1 MVNRQV
7 TGMHTL
13 FPLLPPKHNKV
24 SDDPGLY
31 LVTLAKCLGE
41 LGVNCPRVSLP
52 ELEEMGTE
60 RVLLVNWGLPSD
72 LVTPSNTFLLFGGE
86 ERRDTEC
93 CRHARLNVCVWLV
106 FSRLWKS
113 ELLPPSLPMFWT
125 RRSSNNGGKSEDSYS
140 LMSVLVVDGGLACLV
155 PCNVLARVTQTS
167 AALLT

>member
-31 LVTLAKCLGE
+31 LVTLTKCLGE

-60 RVLLVNWGLPSD
+60 RVLLVNWELPKT
-72 LVTPSNTFLLFGGE
+72 LNIELGVIWLLLPTPSFSLGE
-86 ERRDTEC
+86 
-93 CRHARLNVCVWLV
+93 
-106 FSRLWKS
+106 
-113 ELLPPSLPMFWT
+113 
-125 RRSSNNGGKSEDSYS
+125 
-140 LMSVLVVDGGLACLV
+140 
-155 PCNVLARVTQTS
+155 
-167 AALLT
+167 

>member
-31 LVTLAKCLGE
+31 LVTLTKCLGE

-60 RVLLVNWGLPSD
+60 RVLLVNWGLLSD
-72 LVTPSNTFLLFGGE
+72 LVTPSNTFLLFG
-86 ERRDTEC
+86 EC
-93 CRHARLNVCVWLV
+93 CWHARLNVS
-106 FSRLWKS
+106 FSVS
-113 ELLPPSLPMFWT
+113 GCDGLLFAAAAAQECLQQGLP
-125 RRSSNNGGKSEDSYS
+125 
-140 LMSVLVVDGGLACLV
+140 
-155 PCNVLARVTQTS
+155 
-167 AALLT
+167 